1 MADIGA
7 NLGSGGWVP
16 GAVSRP
22 GQARPR
28 LIRGLTRAVARL
40 RLLVRAPSL
49 NGPIVFTLAGILV
62 TSLLFLVLPGLDTG
76 TSTLFHAAG
85 AGFPLSQSPLLKALR
100 KSSDVVQTL
109 LVLAL
114 LSGLIWSMFAAGR
127 LAVARRCGFLLAA
140 LALGPG
146 LVVNGVLK
154 AWWGRPRPVQVDLYG
169 GDAPYQPVWK
179 ISDWC
184 QSNCSFVSGEAS
196 ASLWI
201 VLAVVVLT
209 PARWRLPAGLCAG
222 VYALCLSV
230 NRIAFGGHF
239 LSDVVL
245 SWLISALVFTVLYR
259 LMVAAPGAA
268 RRARSRSARPGAY
281 APA

>member
-7 NLGSGGWVP
+7 NLGSGDWVS
-16 GAVSRP
+16 GGIARP
-22 GQARPR
+22 GPVR
-28 LIRGLTRAVARL
+28 LRLRRAANRASARL
-40 RLLVRAPSL
+40 RLLVGAPCVH
-49 NGPIVFTLAGILV
+49 GPISISLAAIV
-62 TSLLFLVLPGLDTG
+62 TVSLIFLAIPGLDTG
-76 TSTLFHAAG
+76 LSGLFHQAG
-85 AGFPLSQSPLLKALR
+85 AGFTLAQSPMLKALR
-100 KSSDVVQTL
+100 KSSDIVQVLLTL
-109 LVLAL
+109 TVLA
-114 LSGLIWSMFAAGR
+114 GLAWSFLAAGR
-127 LAVARRCGFLLAA
+127 SATARRCGFLLAA
-140 LALGPG
+140 LAIGPG

-154 AWWGRPRPVQVDLYG
+154 AWWGRPRPIQVDLYG

-209 PARWRLPAGLCAG
+209 PARWRLPAGLSAG
-222 VYALCLSV
+222 AYALCLSV

-281 APA
+281 APV